1 MRVQRD
7 GRRFTV
13 EVTADGEGLVSHAG
27 VALLG
32 EAADRLGL
40 TEALSR
46 ALGGV
51 RQRRGRH
58 DAGRVLRD
66 LAVMVAD
73 GGDCLSDLR
82 AVRDQEPLFG
92 QVASNATA
100 FRLIDRIAADP
111 QLLDAVRAARAR
123 ARENAWAAGAGPE
136 RIIVEI
142 DATLIAAHSEKQGA
156 AGTFKGGFGFHPLL
170 AYLDESREALAGLL
184 RAGNAGANT
193 AADHVAVVELTLE
206 QLPRDVVE
214 SAQIVVRT
222 DSAAATH
229 ELTDELRAARI
240 NFLMGFDLTQTVRR
254 AILEL
259 PETAWRQAIG
269 QDGAQREDA
278 WVAEISDRLD
288 LAGWPA
294 GCRVIVR
301 RERPHPG
308 AQLSFT
314 DHDGHRFLATL
325 TDLDGDPV
333 ELERL
338 HRARAGAED
347 RIRAAKQ
354 TGLDNLP
361 FRDFAHNQVW
371 LEISLIAQDLIAWTQ
386 HLALDGDLAACEPKA
401 LRYRLLHTAARLA
414 FHARQATLRLQ
425 RSWPGPTRWPPPSHD
440 SPRSHRQHADPP
452 AGSTRPRPHS
462 SRPPAA
468 RRDVPN
474 GPPNTP
480 SAPARTPP
488 ARNSPTASRPIHP
501 NRDDQQSPITPRTP
515 HARSGLAAPRL

>member
-1 MRVQRD
+1 M
-7 GRRFTV
+7 
-13 EVTADGEGLVSHAG
+13 SHAG
-27 VALLG
+27 AALLA

-40 TEALSR
+40 TRALSR

-58 DAGRVLRD
+58 DPGRVLRD

-92 QVASNATA
+92 KVASNATA
-100 FRLIDRIAADP
+100 FRLIDQIAADP
-111 QLLDAVRAARAR
+111 ELLDRLRAARAR
-123 ARENAWAAGAGPE
+123 ARENAWNAGARPE
-136 RIIVEI
+136 RIIIEL
-142 DATLIAAHSEKQGA
+142 DATLIGAHSEKEGA
-156 AGTFKGGFGFHPLL
+156 AGNFKGGFGFHPLL

-184 RAGNAGANT
+184 RPGNAGANT
-193 AADHVAVVELTLE
+193 AADHVHVVDLALE
-206 QLPRDVVE
+206 QLPRDAIE

-222 DSAAATH
+222 DSAGATH
-229 ELTDELRAARI
+229 ELTDELRAAQI
-240 NFLMGFDLTQTVRR
+240 NFLMGFDLTHAVRQ

-259 PETAWRQAIG
+259 PETAWRQAI
-269 QDGAQREDA
+269 AQNCEPREGA
-278 WVAEISDRLD
+278 WVAEITARLD
-288 LAGWPA
+288 LSGWPE
-294 GCRVIVR
+294 GSRVIVR

-325 TDLDGDPV
+325 TALDGDAV
-333 ELERL
+333 ELECL

-354 TGLDNLP
+354 TGLENLP

-386 HLALDGDLAACEPKA
+386 QLALDGELAISEPKT

-414 FHARQATLRLQ
+414 FHARRATLRLQ
-425 RSWPGPTRWPPPSHD
+425 ASWPWAR
-440 SPRSHRQHADPP
+440 AL
-452 AGSTRPRPHS
+452 
-462 SRPPAA
+462 AA
-468 RRDVPN
+468 
-474 GPPNTP
+474 
-480 SAPARTPP
+480 ALARLAALPPP
-488 ARNSPTASRPIHP
+488 AR
-501 NRDDQQSPITPRTP
+501 
-515 HARSGLAAPRL
+515 